1 MDPQLAKLDP
11 KVAET
16 FNRVMNTPV
25 PPPSVKPL
33 VQTPPSGMPTVAAPA
48 SPDAPVSPSLGGS
61 QGGPPPSA
69 APPPPI
75 VPPAPVQPQPEMPAE
90 QTPSANPTETNPV
103 GETTQPEPQSEPPKV
118 VVVSSQETQVNSANS
133 QVFSSKKKAGKVS
146 PVIVVLGMTVFFLVY
161 TLIWVK
167 VFNIKLPFLP

>member
-11 KVAET
+11 KLQET

-48 SPDAPVSPSLGGS
+48 SPDGS
-61 QGGPPPSA
+61 QGGPPSA
-69 APPPPI
+69 ATPPPI
-75 VPPAPVQPQPEMPAE
+75 VPPTPVQPQPEMPAE
-90 QTPSANPTETNPV
+90 QTPNVNPAETNPTD
-103 GETTQPEPQSEPPKV
+103 ETTQPEPQSEPQKV
-118 VVVSSQETQVNSANS
+118 VVVPQQTAQIDSANS